1 MAWGTAASFV
11 ASYMRRARPRRSSKV
26 SSVSSRAEPLRPRE
40 MSAALRSPE
49 ATIPTQSGPP
59 ELLTPARSEPAES
72 LTPTGSGSPESRTQ
86 PMVPL
91 ASTTVSKQRSERRI
105 AVRLPLK
112 VSGRDSHGFA
122 FEEDTS
128 SENLCRNGAA
138 FVTRFDVAIGS
149 DLEIRIAFLQYASRR
164 TNAERLGSPRNG
176 NRFSAARNSDT
187 DFATHG
193 RVVHV
198 CDSPSGGEKL
208 VGVQFTGP
216 RFQRVFRSESAA

>member
-1 MAWGTAASFV
+1 
-11 ASYMRRARPRRSSKV
+11 
-26 SSVSSRAEPLRPRE
+26 
-40 MSAALRSPE
+40 
-49 ATIPTQSGPP
+49 
-59 ELLTPARSEPAES
+59 
-72 LTPTGSGSPESRTQ
+72 
-86 PMVPL
+86 MVPL
-91 ASTTVSKQRSERRI
+91 STTVSRQRSERRI

-112 VSGRDSHGFA
+112 VRGRDAHGFA

-138 FVTRFDVAIGS
+138 FLTRFDVAIGS
-149 DLEIRIAFLQYASRR
+149 DLEIRIPFSQYASRR
-164 TNAERLGSPRNG
+164 TQSSQFDRPAVGGRLPAAPRFNE
-176 NRFSAARNSDT
+176 S

-198 CDSPSGGEKL
+198 RMSRSGREKL